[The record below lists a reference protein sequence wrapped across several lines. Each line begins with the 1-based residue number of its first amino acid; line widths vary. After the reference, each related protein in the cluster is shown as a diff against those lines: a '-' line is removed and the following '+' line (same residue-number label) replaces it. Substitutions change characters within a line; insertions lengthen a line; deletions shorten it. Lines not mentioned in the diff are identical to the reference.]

1 MRTGRND
8 TNTLLKKVNTIDMF
22 RPDAMNNLKK
32 ENADAFGLTAFKYI
46 YFFFQNTK
54 NYYLQVLLD
63 RKNSEMGGQPI
74 PLHVLSKRTTCQ
86 KFWRQK
92 LRSTLRLR
100 KKRLT
105 YLN

>member
-54 NYYLQVLLD
+54 NYYLQVVIIT
-63 RKNSEMGGQPI
+63 GTGI
-74 PLHVLSKRTTCQ
+74 PAGFGAGFGAGR
-86 KFWRQK
+86 RGYGYGYG
-92 LRSTLRLR
+92 
-100 KKRLT
+100 
-105 YLN
+105 YLNPLKTHTHDQNP